1 MDLTVTVASKLTPR
15 RRRPDDDELEESK
28 SSEDDDDMSD
38 ERDRWDG
45 MGLVGIVA
53 GLEDEGVISDRLEVE
68 AVDTIDIRSS
78 STWP

>member
-1 MDLTVTVASKLTPR
+1 MTVASKLTPR

-28 SSEDDDDMSD
+28 SSEDDDDDMSD